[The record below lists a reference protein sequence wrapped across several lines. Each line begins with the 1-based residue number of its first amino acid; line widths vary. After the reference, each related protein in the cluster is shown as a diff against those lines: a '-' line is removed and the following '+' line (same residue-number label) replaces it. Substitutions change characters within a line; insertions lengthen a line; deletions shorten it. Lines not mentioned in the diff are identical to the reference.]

1 MIARIFQPAKTAM
14 QSGQAKTDT
23 WVLEFVPSESRSVDP
38 LMGWTSSG
46 DTQTQVRLSF
56 DTKDAAIAYAERN
69 GIEHRVAEPKK
80 RKHIIRPGGYGDN
93 FAHNRRAAWT
103 H

>member
-1 MIARIFQPAKTAM
+1 MLARIYQPAKTAM
-14 QSGQAKTDT
+14 QSGQAKTQT
-23 WVLEFVPSESRSVDP
+23 WILEFVPSEARLIDP

-56 DTKDAAIAYAERN
+56 DSKSAAVSYANRN
-69 GIEHRVAEPKK
+69 GIAYRLDEPKK
-80 RKHIIRPGGYGDN
+80 RRHIIRPGGYGDN
-93 FAHNRRAAWT
+93 FASSRRAAWT